1 MTWTNEDLEL
11 IAYDVQWISNGGID
25 PTLTTAPAISNVSP
39 TPGSFVPRT
48 QMILCD
54 VTDADG
60 VSSFR
65 RIILVIELP
74 NGTKEVVHDGTAFC
88 APYATSSARTSITN
102 GYHYDIVRD
111 SGWPSRFT
119 LTPYAIDT
127 TGNEAA

>member
-11 IAYDVQWISNGGID
+11 IAYDVQWISNGGVD
-25 PTLTTAPAISNVSP
+25 LSLTTAPEVSNVSP
-39 TPGSFVPRT
+39 TPGSFVSRT
-48 QMILCD
+48 QVISCD

-65 RIILVIELP
+65 RIILAITLP
-74 NGTKEVVHDGTAFC
+74 NGTKEIVHDGSAFC
-88 APYATSSARTSITN
+88 TPYATSSVRTSITN

-111 SGWPSRFT
+111 SGWPARFT